1 MEEKKAKGKGGRK
14 KKDMPPPTYRHL
26 VSINGA
32 PHVDLFSLPDDLRQK
47 VVQKLCD
54 NFMLGFGMVPVDEET
69 QKRMEAER
77 GMVSISNN

>member
-1 MEEKKAKGKGGRK
+1 MDEKTKKKGGRRK
-14 KKDMPPPTYRHL
+14 NTPPPTFIHM

-32 PHVDLFSLPDDLRQK
+32 PHVDLFSLPEDLRKK

-54 NFMLGFGMVPVDEET
+54 NFMAGFGMVPVDEET

-77 GMVSISNN
+77 GMVSSSSN

>member
-1 MEEKKAKGKGGRK
+1 MEETKKKGKGGRRK
-14 KKDMPPPTYRHL
+14 NTPPPTFIHM

-32 PHVDLFSLPDDLRQK
+32 PHVDLFSLPEDLRKK

-54 NFMLGFGMVPVDEET
+54 NFMLGFGMVPVDPET

-77 GMVSISNN
+77 GLISTSNN

>member
-1 MEEKKAKGKGGRK
+1 MEEKTKKKGGRRK
-14 KKDMPPPTYRHL
+14 NTPPPTYYHM

-32 PHVDLFSLPDDLRQK
+32 PYVDLFSLPDDLRKK
-47 VVQKLCD
+47 VIQKLCD

-77 GMVSISNN
+77 GIVSSSSN